1 LILPEKNLITNKLNY
16 PIYFGRMADELI
28 RYSRIKTF
36 MFQPQSYLSF
46 GNVGYNLRDNEII
59 MIQSLLTQEYFETLI
74 PAVINKYVKNNSYDE
89 AEPIITQIYEN
100 TIPSL
105 DHAIGRKSEH
115 VCDKVRNNNITSGV
129 WKKCFPENYKEIEY
143 SKFNYC
149 TFHFIID
156 IIEKK
161 TGNKYTINEI
171 KNQLY
176 EEYKK
181 YLKEYNGKIVDILI
195 IEGKKTLGDQ
205 VKAETLNFSSFIYTD
220 NYFITTFD
228 IWLLV
233 EKYKIPTIFICQ
245 KFILQTNYKKHA
257 FIGYGDKTDKFI
269 FILLPAF
276 RYEIIPGYKLI
287 ETDKEDI
294 FIEINNLR
302 EEGVNILR
310 DAFENKVTIKDYLEK
325 FTKPTT
331 TKYVKKGNLFIE
343 EEEKVEPSVE
353 VVKKVAKKV
362 AKKEAITTEQ
372 IVEEPKK
379 RTKKKIVL
387 KGKQTKKS
395 RNDLF
400 IIRDESN

>member
-1 LILPEKNLITNKLNY
+1 MFGKSVFLKIT
-16 PIYFGRMADELI
+16 
-28 RYSRIKTF
+28 
-36 MFQPQSYLSF
+36 
-46 GNVGYNLRDNEII
+46 
-59 MIQSLLTQEYFETLI
+59 
-74 PAVINKYVKNNSYDE
+74 
-89 AEPIITQIYEN
+89 
-100 TIPSL
+100 
-105 DHAIGRKSEH
+105 
-115 VCDKVRNNNITSGV
+115 
-129 WKKCFPENYKEIEY
+129 KEIEY

-156 IIEKK
+156 IIEKT

-181 YLKEYNGKIVDILI
+181 YLKEYIGKITDILI

-205 VKAETLNFSSFIYTD
+205 VKAETLAFSSFIYTD

-228 IWLLV
+228 MWLLV
-233 EKYKIPTIFICQ
+233 EKYKIPTIFVCQ

-257 FIGYGDKTDKFI
+257 FVGYGDKTDKFI

-276 RYEIIPGYKLI
+276 RSENIPGYKLI

-302 EEGVNILR
+302 EEGIDIIR
-310 DAFENKVTIKDYLEK
+310 DAFENKITIKDYLEK

-343 EEEKVEPSVE
+343 EDEENLKPSV
-353 VVKKVAKKV
+353 KVAKKV
-362 AKKEAITTEQ
+362 AKKLEAITTEQ

-379 RTKKKIVL
+379 QTKNKKIVL

-395 RNDLF
+395 RKDLF
-400 IIRDESN
+400 IITDDESN